1 MGGAA
6 EYLYNCDVVLY
17 TSGGGRETKLG
28 AVVANQRNEMV
39 VRELVTWCN
48 IDDDMDLESIEFLE
62 DESDGGIELVSLLL

>member
-1 MGGAA
+1 M
-6 EYLYNCDVVLY
+6 
-17 TSGGGRETKLG
+17 G